1 MEVKTILNI
10 LRQKL
15 ANILKNNLIMYKIY
29 YYIGT
34 LLVNIL
40 KFFIKTDPKLILFVS
55 YGGKQY
61 SDSPKV
67 IYESMIKDPRFKE
80 FKFVWA
86 LKKPEEFNV
95 PGDANIIKIDTLK
108 YYLISLKARCWITN
122 VVIERTLNYS
132 GKNTFYFCTWHGTPI
147 KTIGYDVDRVTFY
160 NHFKYKFDVMIAQGE
175 YDKNIF
181 KSAFNLS
188 DDQILNIGI
197 PRNDV
202 LITSDLTIQRKVRN
216 KLNIP
221 ANKKVILYAPTY
233 RDGQAFTMN
242 EIINVKKWKKT
253 LGDEYV
259 LLFRSHSAVIKRLNI
274 EEDKDF
280 LFDVSDYQEL
290 NDLMIASDML
300 ISDYSSIFF
309 DYSLLGKPI
318 YCYAEDY
325 EDYIAERSVYFDI
338 RKELPGGSCDE
349 DELLNLIQSESNDD
363 VLKKVRVFKE
373 NYLQYYGEAT
383 KKSLDTIYNNII

>member
-1 MEVKTILNI
+1 
-10 LRQKL
+10 
-15 ANILKNNLIMYKIY
+15 
-29 YYIGT
+29 
-34 LLVNIL
+34 
-40 KFFIKTDPKLILFVS
+40 
-55 YGGKQY
+55 
-61 SDSPKV
+61 
-67 IYESMIKDPRFKE
+67 
-80 FKFVWA
+80 
-86 LKKPEEFNV
+86 
-95 PGDANIIKIDTLK
+95 
-108 YYLISLKARCWITN
+108 
-122 VVIERTLNYS
+122 
-132 GKNTFYFCTWHGTPI
+132 
-147 KTIGYDVDRVTFY
+147 RVTFY

-363 VLKKVRVFKE
+363 VLKKVR
-373 NYLQYYGEAT
+373 
-383 KKSLDTIYNNII
+383 